1 MKPEPVPDE
10 AALSIGKSL
19 LVADLHIGLEDEFR
33 QKGYNIP
40 SLTERLEKR
49 LVRLIE
55 NRGADRLFILGDL
68 KHSIT
73 GSKQDFRDVRD
84 FIDDI
89 LEYADI
95 EIIKGNHDGGIQHW
109 AASTEGVVVHGPR
122 GIVLEGHGLF
132 HGHAHPSEKVRKAR
146 TLIMAHEHPVV
157 RFTDRLGVPVQ
168 MKAWLRADFRDA
180 KKNPRDLIILPA
192 FNDFLGGTTVN
203 SADTNFLSPTVKD
216 DKLNLDDA
224 KIYLLDG
231 AFLGKRKDLI

>member
-10 AALSIGKSL
+10 AALLLGKSL

-40 SLTERLEKR
+40 SLTGRLEKR

-55 NRGADRLFILGDL
+55 DCGADRLVVLGDL

-73 GSKQDFRDVRD
+73 GTKQDFREVRT

-89 LEYADI
+89 LEYVDV
-95 EIIKGNHDGGIQHW
+95 EIVKGNHDGGIQHW
-109 AASTEGVVVHGPR
+109 AGSAEDVVVHGPR
-122 GIVLEGHGLF
+122 GIVLEAHGLF
-132 HGHAHPSEKVRKAR
+132 HGHAHPSEKVKKAR

-157 RFTDRLGVPVQ
+157 RFIDRLGVPVQ

-180 KKNPRDLIILPA
+180 KKNPKDLVVMPA

-203 SADTNFLSPTVKD
+203 SANANFLSPTFKD
-216 DKLNLDDA
+216 DRLNLEDA
-224 KIYLLDG
+224 RIYLLDG

>member
-10 AALSIGKSL
+10 AALLIGKSL

-55 NRGADRLFILGDL
+55 DCGADRLVVLGDL

-73 GSKQDFRDVRD
+73 GTKQDFRDVKA
-84 FIDDI
+84 FIEDI
-89 LEYADI
+89 LEYIDV

-109 AASTEGVVVHGPR
+109 AGSIQGLVVHGPR
-122 GIVLEGHGLF
+122 GIVLEDHGLF
-132 HGHAHPSEKVRKAR
+132 HGHAHPSEKVKKAR
-146 TLIMAHEHPVV
+146 TLVMAHEHPVV
-157 RFTDRLGVPVQ
+157 RFIDRLGVPVQ
-168 MKAWLRADFRDA
+168 MKAWFRADFKD
-180 KKNPRDLIILPA
+180 KKENPKDLIILPA

-203 SADTNFLSPTVKD
+203 SADANFLSPTVKA

>member
-10 AALSIGKSL
+10 AALLIGKSL

-40 SLTERLEKR
+40 SLTERLERR
-49 LVRLIE
+49 LVGLIE
-55 NRGADRLFILGDL
+55 DCGAEKLIVLGDL

-73 GSKQDFRDVRD
+73 GTKQDFRDVRA

-89 LEYADI
+89 LEYVDI

-109 AASTEGVVVHGPR
+109 AGSIEGVVVHGPR

-132 HGHAHPSEKVRKAR
+132 HGHAHPSEKVKKVK

-157 RFTDRLGVPVQ
+157 RFIDRLGVPVQ
-168 MKAWLRADFRDA
+168 MKAWMRVGFREA
-180 KKNPRDLIILPA
+180 KKKPRELIIMPA
-192 FNDFLGGTTVN
+192 FNDFLGGTSVN
-203 SADTNFLSPTVKD
+203 SPDANFLSPTVKD
-216 DKLNLDDA
+216 DKLNLEEA